1 MQVEPT
7 EIPEVLVVTPP
18 VFGDE
23 RGFFTEAFNL
33 AAFEQATGIRRM
45 WVQDNHSRSGRGVLR
60 GLHFQNPQP
69 QGKLVRCAAGAI
81 YDVVADIR
89 RSSPTFGS
97 WVGVEL
103 SGENFRQLWV
113 PEGFAHGFLVLSE
126 TADVLYKATDYYLPE
141 GDRAV
146 RWDDPTLAI
155 DWPIQGTPVISDK
168 DNAAPLLNDA
178 DLFA

>member
-1 MQVEPT
+1 MQVEPA

-33 AAFEQATGIRRM
+33 AAFEQATGIRRV

-168 DNAAPLLNDA
+168 DDAAPLLNDA

>member
-1 MQVEPT
+1 MLVEPT

-81 YDVVADIR
+81 YDVVVDIR

>member
-1 MQVEPT
+1 MLVEPT

-33 AAFEQATGIRRM
+33 AAFEEATGVRRT

-60 GLHFQNPQP
+60 GLHFQKPQP

-81 YDVVADIR
+81 FDVVVDIR
-89 RSSPTFGS
+89 RSSPTFRS

-103 SGENFRQLWV
+103 SGENFRQLWA

-126 TADVLYKATDYYLPE
+126 TADVLYKATDYYLPDA
-141 GDRAV
+141 DRAV
-146 RWDDPTLAI
+146 RWDDPTLGI
-155 DWPIQGTPVISDK
+155 EWPIDGSPVVSDK
-168 DNAAPLLNDA
+168 DSAAPLLADA

>member
-1 MQVEPT
+1 MLVEPT